1 MRQATRALYSLL
13 GLAWFLALVS
23 GAAFAAESAPAQPAT
38 AKNAIESLELLGVQ
52 DGTVVVKVG
61 FRETPAAPSGFT
73 IANPPRIAFDFVD
86 TANALGRSVQETN
99 QADIR
104 SMSVVQAGNRTR
116 LVLNLGRSLS
126 YETRIEGKSM
136 LILLKPVPQSAA
148 AAAPAASRFAETA
161 PADGRHAVRDVDFR
175 RGPNGEGRVVV
186 DLSDTSTG
194 IDIRRQGRNVIVEFI
209 NTSLPAN
216 LERRLDVS
224 DFATPVQN
232 VDTFAQ
238 GNNVRMVVEPRGNW
252 EHAAVQTD
260 TKFILEVRPVV
271 EDSTRAG
278 GGPGRYTGDR
288 ISLNFQNV
296 DVRAVLQVIAD
307 FTGLNIITSDTVQG
321 NLTIRLKDVPWDQAL
336 DIILDAKGLDQ
347 RKRGNVVWI
356 APKDELATKEKLELE
371 ARQQIAELEPT
382 RTEAFTLNYQK
393 AEDVKKLLTDEKQKM
408 LSKRGSAVADIK
420 TNTLFVKD
428 HSLALE
434 EVRTFIKRIDV
445 AQRQVLIEAR
455 IVEATDNFV
464 KNVGVRLG
472 HVDLR
477 ALRGAGAPGTGV
489 GGGNTRTLLGGQ
501 SRSVGV
507 QTTQAEDYDQSF
519 SPDSFSVNLPIQPGI
534 FATGV
539 TPSAFTLSIFN
550 SALTNFLNLEIQ
562 ALETDGRGKVIS
574 SPRVVTA
581 DQVKA
586 RIEQGTEIPYL
597 QASASGATSV
607 SFKKAVL
614 SLEVTPQITP
624 EGNVLMKL
632 LVNKDAPRFDQPTIA
647 GVPIDTKQVDTTVL
661 VENGG
666 TVVIGG
672 IFEQTETNSVDR
684 VPVLGELPVIGWM
697 FRNTLKRDNRSEL
710 LVFITPKVMQDV
722 IAGR

>member
-1 MRQATRALYSLL
+1 MKQPTRALYRLL
-13 GLAWFLALVS
+13 GVAWLLALVS
-23 GAAFAAESAPAQPAT
+23 GAACAAEPASMQPAS

-52 DGTVVVKVG
+52 DGAVVIKLG
-61 FRETPAAPSGFT
+61 FREAPAAPSGFT

-86 TANALGRSVQETN
+86 TTNALGRSVQETSL
-99 QADIR
+99 ADVR
-104 SMSVVQAGNRTR
+104 SVNVVQAGNRTR
-116 LVLNLGRSLS
+116 VVFNLGRPLS
-126 YETRIEGKSM
+126 YETRFEGKNM
-136 LILLKPVPQSAA
+136 LVVLKPVPEAA
-148 AAAPAASRFAETA
+148 SAAPAASRFAEA
-161 PADGRHAVRDVDFR
+161 RPGDGRHVVRDVDFR

-194 IDIRRQGRNVIVEFI
+194 IDIRRQGRNVVVEFI
-209 NTSLPAN
+209 NTTLPAN
-216 LERRLDVS
+216 LERRLDVG
-224 DFATPVQN
+224 DFATPVQF

-238 GNNVRMVVEPRGNW
+238 GNNVRMVIEPRGNW

-271 EDSTRAG
+271 EDPTRAG
-278 GGPGRYTGDR
+278 GVAGRYTGDR

-296 DVRAVLQVIAD
+296 DVRAVLQVVAD
-307 FTGLNIITSDTVQG
+307 FTGLNVITSDTVQG

-371 ARQQIAELEPT
+371 ARQQIADLEPL

-393 AEDVKKLLTDEKQKM
+393 AEDVKKLLTEDKQKM
-408 LSKRGSAVADIK
+408 LSKRGSAVADAK

-428 HSLALE
+428 HSPALE
-434 EVRTFIKRIDV
+434 EVRAFIRKIDV

-464 KNVGVRLG
+464 RNVGVRLG

-477 ALRGAGAPGTGV
+477 ALRGTGAPGTAV
-489 GGGNTRTLLGGQ
+489 GGGNTRALIGGQ

-507 QTTQAEDYDQSF
+507 QTTQTPDYDQSF

-534 FATGV
+534 FSTGV
-539 TPSAFTLSIFN
+539 SPAAFTLSIFN
-550 SALTNFLNLEIQ
+550 SSLTNFLNLEIQ
-562 ALETDGRGKVIS
+562 ALESDGRGKVIS

-624 EGNVLMKL
+624 EGNILMKL
-632 LVNKDAPRFDQPTIA
+632 MVNKDRPRFDQPTVA

-672 IFEQTETNSVDR
+672 IFEQTETNTVDR

-697 FRNTLKRDNRSEL
+697 FRNTLRRDDRAEL
-710 LVFITPKVMQDV
+710 LVFITPKVLQDV
-722 IAGR
+722 IAVR

>member
-13 GLAWFLALVS
+13 GLAWLLALVS
-23 GAAFAAESAPAQPAT
+23 GAAFAAEPAPAQPAT

-61 FRETPAAPSGFT
+61 FREVPVTPSGFT

-104 SMSVVQAGNRTR
+104 SMNVVQAGNRTR
-116 LVLNLGRSLS
+116 LVLNLGRTLS
-126 YETRIEGKSM
+126 YETRIEGKTM
-136 LILLKPVPQSAA
+136 LVLLKPVPQTTT

-161 PADGRHAVRDVDFR
+161 PADGRHTVRDVDFR

-194 IDIRRQGRNVIVEFI
+194 IDIRRQGRNVVVEFI
-209 NTSLPAN
+209 NTTLAGN
-216 LERRLDVS
+216 LERRLDVA
-224 DFATPVQN
+224 DFATPVQI
-232 VDTFAQ
+232 VDTFVQ

-271 EDSTRAG
+271 EDPTRAG
-278 GGPGRYTGDR
+278 GTAGRYTGDR

-356 APKDELATKEKLELE
+356 APKDELATKEKIELE
-371 ARQQIAELEPT
+371 ARQQIVELEPL
-382 RTEAFTLNYQK
+382 RTEAYTLNYQK

-408 LSKRGSAVADIK
+408 LSKRGSAVADAK

-428 HSLALE
+428 HSVALE
-434 EVRTFIKRIDV
+434 EVRAFIKKIDM

-472 HVDLR
+472 HVDLS
-477 ALRGAGAPGTGV
+477 ALRGRGAPGTGV
-489 GGGNTRTLLGGQ
+489 GGGNTRAFVGGQ

-507 QTTQAEDYDQSF
+507 QTTQTEDYDQSF
-519 SPDSFSVNLPIQPGI
+519 SPDSFSVNLPVQAGI
-534 FATGV
+534 FSTGV
-539 TPSAFTLSIFN
+539 TPAAFTLSIFN
-550 SALTNFLNLEIQ
+550 SSLTNFLNLEIQ

-624 EGNVLMKL
+624 EGNVMMKL

-697 FRNTLKRDNRSEL
+697 FRNTLKRDVRAEL
-710 LVFITPKVMQDV
+710 LVFITPKVLQDV

>member
-1 MRQATRALYSLL
+1 MTRALYPLL
-13 GLAWFLALVS
+13 GLAWLLALVS
-23 GAAFAAESAPAQPAT
+23 GAGLAAGSASTSSAQ
-38 AKNAIESLELLGVQ
+38 NAIESLEMLGVQ
-52 DGTVVVKVG
+52 DGTVVVRIG
-61 FRETPAAPSGFT
+61 FREQPPVPAGFT

-86 TANALGRSVQETN
+86 TANALGKNTQELN
-99 QADIR
+99 QGDIR
-104 SMSVVQAGNRTR
+104 SMNVVQAGDRTR
-116 LVLNLGRSLS
+116 LVLNLSRPLT
-126 YETRIEGKSM
+126 YDTKVDGKNL
-136 LILLKPVPQSAA
+136 LILLKPVADMA
-148 AAAPAASRFAETA
+148 TTAAPTAVRFAESKA
-161 PADGRHAVRDVDFR
+161 GDKGHAIRDVDFR
-175 RGPNGEGRVVV
+175 RGPGGEGRVVV

-194 IDIRRQGRNVIVEFI
+194 IDIRRQGRNVVVEFI
-209 NTSLPAN
+209 NTALPAT
-216 LERRLDVS
+216 LERRLDVV
-224 DFATPVQN
+224 DFATPVQF
-232 VDTFAQ
+232 VDTFGQ
-238 GNNVRMVVEPRGNW
+238 GGNVRMVVEPKGNW
-252 EHAAVQTD
+252 EHSAFQAD
-260 TKFILEVRPVV
+260 NKFILEVRPII
-271 EDSTRAG
+271 EDPARLG
-278 GGPGRYTGDR
+278 GGIGRYTGDR

-307 FTGLNIITSDTVQG
+307 FTGLNIITSDTVSG
-321 NLTIRLKDVPWDQAL
+321 NLTIRLRDVPWDQAL

-393 AEDVKKLLTDEKQKM
+393 AEDVKKLLTDDKQKM
-408 LSKRGSAVADIK
+408 LSKRGSAVADVK

-428 HSLALE
+428 HTLALE
-434 EVRTFIKRIDV
+434 EVRAFIKRIDV

-455 IVEATDNFV
+455 IVEATDTFV

-472 HVDLR
+472 HIDLS
-477 ALRGAGAPGTGV
+477 ALNGAGAPGTMV
-489 GGGNTRTLLGGQ
+489 GSGNTRALVSGT
-501 SRSVGV
+501 SRATGV
-507 QTTQAEDYDQSF
+507 QTLQTPNYDQAF
-519 SPDSFSVNLPIQPGI
+519 QDSFSVNLPIRPGI
-534 FATGV
+534 FGTGI
-539 TPSAFTLSIFN
+539 TPAAFTLSVFN

-562 ALETDGRGKVIS
+562 ALESDGRGKVIS

-597 QASASGATSV
+597 QASSSGATSV

-624 EGNVLMKL
+624 EGNILMKL
-632 LVNKDAPRFDQPTIA
+632 LVNKDRPRFDQPTVA

-661 VENGG
+661 VDNGG

-672 IFEQTETNSVDR
+672 IYEQTQTNTVDR

-697 FRNTLKRDNRSEL
+697 FRNTLKRDDRAEL
-710 LVFITPKVMQDV
+710 LVFITPKVLQDV
-722 IAGR
+722 LAGR